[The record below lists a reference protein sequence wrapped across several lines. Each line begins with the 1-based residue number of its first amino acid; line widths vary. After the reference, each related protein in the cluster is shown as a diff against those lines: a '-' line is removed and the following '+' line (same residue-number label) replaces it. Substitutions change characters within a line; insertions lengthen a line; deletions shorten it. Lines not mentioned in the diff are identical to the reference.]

1 MGKKMPEVVKRSGSG
16 SAPGEAPKAPPRRPA
31 VRRAPGQRATRGRTP
46 SDDVSRQN
54 EERRRRAHET
64 VGLTYLEVDV
74 VQGEVWA
81 AENFGAVMGYPPPS
95 AVGGEAGVTAA
106 WFLDHVAPMDRERVA
121 SAHAELLRG
130 ATTTHFEYRVVGD
143 DQIERWIETRWS
155 IERTADGTPRATFA
169 TYLDITD
176 RKRAEVALLE
186 SEERYRTVLGAIDE
200 GFCIIEILVDARDR
214 PIDYRFLDVNA
225 RFENQTGL
233 ADAKG
238 KRVREMVPTLE
249 DHWFEIYGEVARTG
263 VPVRFVNFA
272 KDLDERWFDVYA
284 CRVGGPS
291 GREVALVFNDITQRK
306 RAEEALSASEDR
318 LGFVIDSMPQK
329 IVTAQADGGF
339 DYFNPQW
346 AEFTGL
352 SLTQISVGGW
362 DPFLHPDDRADTTR
376 RWRRSIAT
384 GEMMLVEHR
393 FRRTDGQ
400 YRWHLTRMVPMR
412 NGAGEVVLW
421 IGSST
426 DVHEVK
432 EADHRKD
439 EFLAMLG
446 HELRNPLAP
455 IRNLLEVMQHA
466 DDQRESLPPAL
477 SMMERQV
484 RHMTR
489 LIDDLLDA
497 SRISQGKI
505 SLRREKVELAP
516 LLRQAVEAS
525 RPYLEAAKLE
535 LTVSLPAEPVFVDA
549 DPVRLAQVF
558 GNLLHNASKFSQPEG
573 RLVVRAELRA
583 DEIEVSV
590 RDFGLG
596 IPATLLPRIFELFQ
610 QGDQSLER
618 AHGGLG
624 IGLTLV
630 HRLVEMHGG
639 SVRAASE
646 GAGRGSE
653 FVVRLPTLREPE
665 AADRELSAGTSAERA
680 PLPRRILVVDD
691 NEDAAETLAMVLK
704 RTGHETQLAFN
715 GREAVD
721 ATRAFRPD
729 LILMDLG
736 MPVLNGFEAARAIR
750 EQPWSEGVVL
760 VALTGWG
767 QEEDRRKSAEAG
779 FDGHLVKPVEFA
791 ALNELLADFPLRP
804 RPPEGSAAV

>member
-1 MGKKMPEVVKRSGSG
+1 MGKKKPESARRSGSEPTWDQT
-16 SAPGEAPKAPPRRPA
+16 SS
-31 VRRAPGQRATRGRTP
+31 GQRTSRGRTP
-46 SDDVSRQN
+46 SAEAARSN
-54 EERRRRAHET
+54 EQRRRRAQES
-64 VGLTYLEVDV
+64 VGLTFVEMDV
-74 VQGEVWA
+74 VRGEVWA
-81 AENFGAVMGYPPPS
+81 AENFRAVTGYAPPTAP
-95 AVGGEAGVTAA
+95 GGEDGDPSA
-106 WFLDHVAPMDRERVA
+106 WFLDHVAPIDRERVVGA
-121 SAHAELLRG
+121 REQLLGG
-130 ATTTHFEYRVVGD
+130 ATGTRLEYRVVGD
-143 DQIERWIETRWS
+143 DHRERWIETRWA
-155 IERTADGTPRATFA
+155 IERTAHGTPRTIFA
-169 TYLDITD
+169 THLDITD
-176 RKRAEVALLE
+176 RTRAEVALLE

-200 GFCIIEILVDARDR
+200 GFCIIEIIVDERDR

-233 ADAKG
+233 AEAKG
-238 KRVREMVPTLE
+238 KRMREMVPTLE
-249 DHWFEIYGEVARTG
+249 AHWFEIYGEVARTG
-263 VPVRFVNFA
+263 VPIRFVNFA

-306 RAEEALSASEDR
+306 RTEEALSASEDR

-329 IVTAQADGGF
+329 IVTARADGSF

-352 SLTQISVGGW
+352 SLTQISAGGW
-362 DPFLHPDDRADTTR
+362 DPFLHPDDRADTTGH
-376 RWRRSIAT
+376 WRHSIAT
-384 GEMMLVEHR
+384 GETMLVEHR

-412 NGAGEVVLW
+412 DSTGEVVLW

-432 EADHRKD
+432 EANHRKD

-466 DDQRESLPPAL
+466 DDQQEAIPPAL
-477 SMMERQV
+477 RMMERQV

-505 SLRREKVELAP
+505 SLRRERVELTGVLGQVA
-516 LLRQAVEAS
+516 EAS
-525 RPYLEAAKLE
+525 RPHFAAGKQE
-535 LTVSLPAEPVFVDA
+535 LVVSLPTSPVFVDA

-558 GNLLHNASKFSQPEG
+558 GNLLHNAAKFSQPEG
-573 RLVVRAELRA
+573 RVMLVGERHGDEVR
-583 DEIEVSV
+583 VSV

-596 IPATLLPRIFELFQ
+596 IPAPLLPRIFELFQ
-610 QGDQSLER
+610 QGDQTLER

-630 HRLVEMHGG
+630 RRLVEMHGG
-639 SVRAASE
+639 SVRATSE
-646 GAGRGSE
+646 GTGRGSE
-653 FVVRLPTLREPE
+653 FVVRLPVLPVDHASPAP
-665 AADRELSAGTSAERA
+665 AADDVVEALA
-680 PLPRRILVVDD
+680 RRILVVDD

-704 RTGHETQLAFN
+704 RTGHETKLAFN
-715 GREAVD
+715 GQEAVE
-721 ATRAFRPD
+721 ATATFRPD

-736 MPVLNGFEAARAIR
+736 MPVLNGFEAAREIR
-750 EQPWSEGVVL
+750 QQPWSEGVVL

-767 QEEDRRKSAEAG
+767 QDEDRRKSAEAG

-791 ALNELLADFPLRP
+791 ALNELLAEFPLRP
-804 RPPEGSAAV
+804 RPPERPAAV